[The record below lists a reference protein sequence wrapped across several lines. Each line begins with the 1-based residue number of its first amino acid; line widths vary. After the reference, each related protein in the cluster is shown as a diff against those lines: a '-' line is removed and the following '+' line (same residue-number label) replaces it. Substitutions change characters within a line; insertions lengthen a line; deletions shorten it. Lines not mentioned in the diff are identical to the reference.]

1 MIKMNKEKMNNNI
14 KYIFISLSFLEI
26 IIIKINKIRI
36 FSLQNKKRLKK
47 KRW

>member
-1 MIKMNKEKMNNNI
+1 MNKEKMNNNI